1 MEVDHSV
8 DVIHASCVLHN
19 ICELQKNEFIPDWEE
34 ADALEDAVVVEPI
47 NEIEAEDADN
57 ICSALT
63 EHFA

>member
-34 ADALEDAVVVEPI
+34 ADALEDAVVAEPI
-47 NEIEAEDADN
+47 NEIEAEDAGN
-57 ICSALT
+57 IRAALT